1 VTDDLHKASF
11 LPDLLVAALNRHPDR
26 PAVYL
31 GDQVLTGCEVAAQM
45 SCYAQAYA
53 AQGLTKGSPVAIL
66 SPNRPE
72 VLFTLGAN
80 MVTGCRA
87 SALHPL
93 GSVEDHAYVID
104 DAELETLVF
113 DPSFAERAQQLQ
125 ARCPG
130 LKRLLS
136 FGPCDAGED
145 LLALAQEFSPRELVA
160 PDVQAEEVAGLAY
173 TGGTTGKPKGVM
185 GTYRSGATMTM
196 IQMAE
201 WEWPED
207 TRFLICTPLSHAGA
221 AFFIPTLLTGG
232 AIVVL
237 PHFEPG
243 LFLETIEKYHITA
256 TMLVPTM
263 LYVLLDHPKLDD
275 TDVSSLQTVYYGAAR
290 SSSSTTGRPNAPW
303 RSRR

>member
-1 VTDDLHKASF
+1 MF
-11 LPDLLVAALNRHPDR
+11 FPDPLAAALNRHPDR

-31 GDQVLTGCEVAAQM
+31 GDQVLTGREVAAEM
-45 SCYAQAYA
+45 NCYAQAYA

-72 VLFTLGAN
+72 VLFALGAN

-93 GSVEDHAYVID
+93 GSVDDHAYVID

-125 ARCPG
+125 ERCPG

-136 FGPCDAGED
+136 FGPSEVGED
-145 LLALAQEFSPRELVA
+145 LLALASTFSPRPLVA
-160 PDVQAEEVAGLAY
+160 PNVQAEDVAGFAY

-207 TRFLICTPLSHAGA
+207 TRFLICTPLSHARA
-221 AFFIPTLLTGG
+221 PVFVPTLLTGRSTG
-232 AIVVL
+232 VL
-237 PHFEPG
+237 PHF
-243 LFLETIEKYHITA
+243 
-256 TMLVPTM
+256 
-263 LYVLLDHPKLDD
+263 
-275 TDVSSLQTVYYGAAR
+275 
-290 SSSSTTGRPNAPW
+290 GRG
-303 RSRR
+303 